1 MEKKKEWQRSFGC
14 PNSNPDDCN
23 VQAMVIGERYGYG
36 HNMISDRGYS
46 YPTLG
51 VLSSHLIEGAE
62 GYR

>member
-1 MEKKKEWQRSFGC
+1 MERSFGC
-14 PNSNPDDCN
+14 ANSNPDDCN

-51 VLSSHLIEGAE
+51 VFGSHLIE
-62 GYR
+62 